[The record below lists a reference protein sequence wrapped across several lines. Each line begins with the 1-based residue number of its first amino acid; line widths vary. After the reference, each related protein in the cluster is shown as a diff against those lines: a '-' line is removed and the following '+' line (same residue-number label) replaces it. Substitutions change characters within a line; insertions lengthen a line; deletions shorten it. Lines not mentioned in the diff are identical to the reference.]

1 MIIVSGYLLVDP
13 AQRDAYLAATFEV
26 ARLARVAPGCLDFVQ
41 VADPLEDDRIVIYER
56 WESDEQLTAFRNS
69 GTGGDAG
76 NADDTSDLP
85 PELLAA
91 KAAKVAKYRISAVE
105 SP

>member
-1 MIIVSGYLLVDP
+1 MIIVAGHLVVDP
-13 AQRDAYLAATFEV
+13 AEREAYLAATFDV
-26 ARLARVAPGCLDFVQ
+26 ARVARAAPGCLDFVQ

-69 GTGGDAG
+69 GTGDD
-76 NADDTSDLP
+76 ADDTSDLP
-85 PELLAA
+85 PDLL
-91 KAAKVAKYRISAVE
+91 AAKVAKYRISALE